1 MKDIQN
7 RNRRNSNKKVRG
19 LALLEILIAIGILGI
34 ISAGVATLASRTFEE
49 QNASL
54 VNKSVADLS
63 ISIKK
68 AFSRSGGY
76 SNATNV
82 LDTLVAAGAV
92 AAESARNPMS
102 NSNYGYAAI
111 QKLPSAAS
119 GSAFVITIE
128 GLPDTLCRKIATG
141 PLLQDAAY
149 LEVAAANATVPTDLD
164 ETLNFPLV
172 LKSLQGT
179 DSKTNDPLEY
189 ATLCTNGDNTIFY
202 GAY

>member
-68 AFSRSGGY
+68 AFSRAGGY
-76 SNATNV
+76 SDDADA
-82 LDTLVAAGAV
+82 LQKLVNAGAV

-102 NSNYGYAAI
+102 NSNYGYDAI
-111 QKLPSAAS
+111 KKLPTAAS
-119 GSAFVITIE
+119 GSAFVIQID

-149 LEVAAANATVPTDLD
+149 LSIAAAGSTGPDDFNATPSFPAILK
-164 ETLNFPLV
+164 TLN
-172 LKSLQGT
+172 GT
-179 DSKTNDPLEY
+179 APETNDPLQY
-189 ATLCTNGDNTIFY
+189 NTLCTNGDNTIFY

>member
-1 MKDIQN
+1 MMKSMKQ
-7 RNRRNSNKKVRG
+7 RNSRNNKKVRG

-49 QNASL
+49 QNTSL

-63 ISIKK
+63 ISLKK

-76 SNATNV
+76 SNDI
-82 LDTLVAAGAV
+82 DTLTKLIAAGAV

-102 NSNYGYAAI
+102 NSNYGYTSI
-111 QKLPSAAS
+111 QKLPNAAS

-149 LEVAAANATVPTDLD
+149 LGVTAANGTPPTTLDATVA
-164 ETLNFPLV
+164 FPSII
-172 LKSLQGT
+172 KSLQGT
-179 DSKTNDPLEY
+179 APETNDPLEY
-189 ATLCTNGDNTIFY
+189 STLCANGDNTIFY

>member
-1 MKDIQN
+1 MKSMKQ
-7 RNRRNSNKKVRG
+7 RNSRNNKKVRG

-49 QNASL
+49 QNTSL

-63 ISIKK
+63 ISLKK

-76 SNATNV
+76 SNDS
-82 LDTLVAAGAV
+82 DTLTKLISAGAV

-102 NSNYGYAAI
+102 NSNYGYTSI
-111 QKLPSAAS
+111 QKLTNAAS

-149 LEVAAANATVPTDLD
+149 LEVAAANGAAPTDLD
-164 ETLNFPLV
+164 EVVAFPTI

-179 DSKTNDPLEY
+179 ATQTNDPLLY
-189 ATLCTNGDNTIFY
+189 SQLCANGDNTIFY

>member
-1 MKDIQN
+1 MMKSMKQ
-7 RNRRNSNKKVRG
+7 RNSRNNKKVRG

-49 QNASL
+49 QNTSL

-63 ISIKK
+63 ISLKK

-76 SNATNV
+76 SDAP
-82 LDTLVAAGAV
+82 DTLTKLIEAGAV

-102 NSNYGYAAI
+102 NSNYGYTSI
-111 QKLPSAAS
+111 QKLPTAAS

-149 LEVAAANATVPTDLD
+149 LEVADASGTPPANLD
-164 ETLNFPLV
+164 QVALFPGV

-179 DSKTNDPLEY
+179 APEANDPLEY
-189 ATLCTNGDNTIFY
+189 SSLCTNGDNTIFY